1 MDESRLETRNRIFI
15 CLSSKDRQLIVE
27 SIMYHI
33 ANYGFAIWYDR
44 HKMLLGDKRN
54 YKNFI
59 EGIVKTKY
67 AICIFRRIPVQHF
80 R

>member
-54 YKNFI
+54 VTILFSATTILSAVFQPIK
-59 EGIVKTKY
+59 
-67 AICIFRRIPVQHF
+67 
-80 R
+80 